1 MVNTTAVTII
11 LLMSTAW
18 AAFTIVL
25 LKKSGEHLQNTRLIK
40 NYKKHKLPN
49 ILYDFKIE
57 FVELFGD
64 KK

>member
-1 MVNTTAVTII
+1 MVNTTAITII
-11 LLMSTAW
+11 LLMSTVW
-18 AAFTIVL
+18 TAFPIVL

-40 NYKKHKLPN
+40 NYKRHKFLD

>member
-11 LLMSTAW
+11 LLMSTVW
-18 AAFTIVL
+18 TVFTIVL
-25 LKKSGEHLQNTRLIK
+25 VKKSGEHLQNTRLIK
-40 NYKKHKLPN
+40 NYKRHKFLD